1 MPGTVIS
8 VDETGM
14 TIAGDGGSILVS
26 RVKTESGAKLSAAD
40 FAGQL
45 TVSVGD
51 VLGTR

>member
-14 TIAGDGGSILVS
+14 TIAGHGGSIVIS
-26 RVKTESGAKLSAAD
+26 RVKTESGGKLSAAD
-40 FAGQL
+40 FPGQL

-51 VLGTR
+51 VLGAR